1 MATWMTHLRIADK
14 FLSIIGENRLS
25 LPEFV
30 FGNVAPDCGI
40 LNADGMTYTPSKQ
53 ISHYQTDGGNDYMRF
68 ANDYLKKCDD
78 FKAKSFYLGYLLH
91 LLTDIQ
97 WRELTVL
104 PQIKKY
110 GGEFDSK
117 SALIWALKG
126 DWYDIDRLFL
136 RANPDF
142 RAFKVFCE
150 TEHIAN
156 YVDFFPENAFDQQM
170 YRIRDFYQNADCNL
184 DREYKYMDYVDMDRF
199 IESAVFNIKTKYFAI
214 AECHSG
220 KIETVGDVQFFSAE

>member
-14 FLSIIGENRLS
+14 FTNIIGENRLS

-30 FGNVAPDCGI
+30 FGNIAPDCGI
-40 LNADGMTYTPSKQ
+40 LNSDGMTYTPSKQ
-53 ISHYQTDGGNDYMRF
+53 ISHYYADGGNDYMRF

-104 PQIKKY
+104 PQIEKY
-110 GGEFDSK
+110 GGGFDSK
-117 SALIWALKG
+117 SALIWTLKG

-150 TEHIAN
+150 TEHIEN
-156 YVDFFPENAFDQQM
+156 YVNFFPENAFVQQL
-170 YRIRDFYQNADCNL
+170 YRIRDFYINSDSNP

-199 IESAVFNIKTKYFAI
+199 IESAVLNMKAQFLAI
-214 AECHSG
+214 AEC
-220 KIETVGDVQFFSAE
+220 KE